1 MRAEVVTAANSCQNR
16 WTPVEKMTNALLGR
30 LLSEHKL
37 TGSGRRGLFTC
48 GCFLMPPFVFGLWA
62 LIASLT
68 YARQT
73 ADVDVGFYFS
83 LVLVTI
89 SLGLFGLFALVSR
102 LSPAWLKKY
111 ELEIYENGFIKKDLF
126 KTRTC
131 LWNEIKEVNP
141 KLLVYDK
148 ASRNTPPSEYGNLGE
163 DTKAR
168 GIYEV
173 YKTDG
178 SKITVSRR
186 YSNIERLD
194 ERLIPFCNE
203 TP

>member
-1 MRAEVVTAANSCQNR
+1 
-16 WTPVEKMTNALLGR
+16 
-30 LLSEHKL
+30 
-37 TGSGRRGLFTC
+37 
-48 GCFLMPPFVFGLWA
+48 MPPFVFGLWA

-73 ADVDVGFYFS
+73 ADADLGFYFS
-83 LVLVTI
+83 LALVTI

-111 ELEIYENGFIKKDLF
+111 KLEIYENGFIKKDLF

-131 LWNEIKEVNP
+131 LWSEITKVNP
-141 KLLVYDK
+141 MLLVYDK
-148 ASRNTPPSEYGNLGE
+148 ARLNTPPSEYGNVEE

-178 SKITVSRR
+178 AKITVSRR
-186 YSNIERLD
+186 YSDIERLD
-194 ERLIPFCNE
+194 ARLIPFCKE
-203 TP
+203 TPNW